1 MSLDR
6 AQSSFSY
13 YTRVEQDNQQPEA
26 TSCASHACICIRTAL
41 SCCQEE
47 YPRSFKLEL
56 LFCIIFAAMSQIQHT
71 IHIGTPNQRPIPYMI
86 TANSQDVIINLTH
99 NHDYI
104 PKNMVTIPDYLLVI
118 LGILLP
124 VFLMI
129 TASFV
134 LGWRSKQTIIAGVSA
149 ITYTLL
155 DLHSIMCVFLIAYGG
170 TRFFTDFVKY
180 YVGYLRP
187 NFYTMCQYS
196 TDSMTCE
203 SNDEHLINSARRSF
217 PSGHASVSFCG
228 MMCLGLYLSGKVGIH
243 HGLQQKGATTMHT
256 TASTTTGTYEL
267 LNKKIGFLLSF
278 GLPMFLST
286 FIAASRVHDNWHHPA
301 DIVAGSLIGATSA
314 CIAYHLW
321 YPSVVSPASGI
332 PIVLQTSV

>member
-1 MSLDR
+1 
-6 AQSSFSY
+6 
-13 YTRVEQDNQQPEA
+13 
-26 TSCASHACICIRTAL
+26 
-41 SCCQEE
+41 
-47 YPRSFKLEL
+47 
-56 LFCIIFAAMSQIQHT
+56 
-71 IHIGTPNQRPIPYMI
+71 
-86 TANSQDVIINLTH
+86 
-99 NHDYI
+99 
-104 PKNMVTIPDYLLVI
+104 MVTIPDYLLVI

-134 LGWRSKQTIIAGVSA
+134 LGWRSKQTNIAGLSA
-149 ITYTLL
+149 ITCTLL

-170 TRFFTDFVKY
+170 TRFFTDFIKY

-228 MMCLGLYLSGKVGIH
+228 MMCLGLSLSGKVGIH
-243 HGLQQKGATTMHT
+243 HGLQPKGAATTH
-256 TASTTTGTYEL
+256 SITTTTTNTTSSSSGTYEFL
-267 LNKKIGFLLSF
+267 YKKIGFLLSF

-301 DIVAGSLIGATSA
+301 DIVAGSLIGGTCA

-321 YPSVVSPASGI
+321 
-332 PIVLQTSV
+332 